1 MSRDLGPSA
10 CGNTHTHMMTY
21 EYVGGWGLAR
31 LPYVGVD
38 RRVVVEHMRR
48 RVQGRVGE
56 TVGVAPQQQDHWEF
70 FQFQG
75 GRAAGEMDRAAA

>member
-1 MSRDLGPSA
+1 MSRSRRR
-10 CGNTHTHMMTY
+10 
-21 EYVGGWGLAR
+21 VGMAAIQAMARHRLAR

-48 RVQGRVGE
+48 RAQGRVGE